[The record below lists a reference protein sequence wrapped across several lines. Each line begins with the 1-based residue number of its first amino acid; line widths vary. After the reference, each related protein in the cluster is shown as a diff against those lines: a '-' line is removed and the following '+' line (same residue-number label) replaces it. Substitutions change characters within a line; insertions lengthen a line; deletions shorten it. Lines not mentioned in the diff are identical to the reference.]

1 MKTCEALLVGE
12 ELCYWER
19 FKSSFSDIIN
29 DISEYRKIRDFCS
42 SNEASNNYLFYSS
55 YGFPFDLF
63 IDDIIMKRFNI
74 NHIYRKEV
82 IWNKSIIYN
91 ENQYF
96 FEFDLD
102 NPNMTKKYEVLTELL
117 LSIIKTKPI
126 MNGKHLIIIKNIDK
140 LNEFF
145 FSFRIILERYSH
157 NCFFICSTN
166 KISKIEAPIKS
177 RFCLFRIRL
186 FTNNEIIKIF
196 NSNLKISLNGN
207 LIKNNC
213 RNIIFA
219 IFIAQTELYEPQLIT
234 EEFCNLNYPPIKDFV
249 STNFS
254 LNDLRQLSY
263 KYSQYNLGIKD
274 LSLDLLKIHKNKY
287 KLILDNSIELENL
300 LNNSNKG
307 REPIYIEALLSQ
319 VLL

>member
-1 MKTCEALLVGE
+1 MNICEK
-12 ELCYWER
+12 
-19 FKSSFSDIIN
+19 FKYKFTSIIN
-29 DISEYRKIRDFCS
+29 EIYDYSTVRDFCS
-42 SNEASNNYLFYSS
+42 NSNSTNNYLLYSY

-63 IDDIIMKRFNI
+63 IDDIIKKKFGL
-74 NHIYRKEV
+74 NHIYKKEV

-102 NPNMTKKYEVLTELL
+102 NPNMPKKLDSLTELIL
-117 LSIIKTKPI
+117 FIIKSKPI
-126 MNGKHLIIIKNIDK
+126 FNNKHLIIIKNIDK
-140 LNEFF
+140 LNEYFF
-145 FSFRIILERYSH
+145 AFRIILERYSH
-157 NCFFICSTN
+157 NCYFICTTN
-166 KISKIEAPIKS
+166 KISKIELPIKS

-186 FTNNEIIKIF
+186 FYTNEINHIF
-196 NSNLKISLNGN
+196 NHNLQIPLNPF

-219 IFIAQTELYEPQLIT
+219 IFIAQTEIYEPLLIT
-234 EEFCNLNYPPIKDFV
+234 EDFCNLNYPPIK
-249 STNFS
+249 NFINSNYS

-274 LSLDLLKIHKNKY
+274 LSFDLLKLYKNKY
-287 KLILDNSIELENL
+287 NIILNNSIELENL
-300 LNNSNKG
+300 LNISNKG